1 MKGVWVKS
9 LCIYSD
15 AGFCSYLAALMSV
28 VVSNVKPLHTRVEQ
42 ALRNAKTFNYVKY
55 ALRTRLPSHNVE
67 ISSTLIPIICSQR
80 SPTPSRR
87 KRRKPRSGGSSSFCP
102 QVRRQ
107 ILQVLHSN
115 AILDLFHN
123 LSYRIFAIC
132 APFLFLCSLG
142 VRKGQII
149 VIDSFTSC
157 YN

>member
-1 MKGVWVKS
+1 MFCSMLGSSPDFHDKIKVGMKGVWVKS

-28 VVSNVKPLHTRVEQ
+28 VVSNVKPLHTRVEK
-42 ALRNAKTFNYVKY
+42 ALRNAKTFKYVKY

-80 SPTPSRR
+80 PSTPSRR

-107 ILQVLHSN
+107 IL
-115 AILDLFHN
+115 
-123 LSYRIFAIC
+123 
-132 APFLFLCSLG
+132 
-142 VRKGQII
+142 
-149 VIDSFTSC
+149 
-157 YN
+157 